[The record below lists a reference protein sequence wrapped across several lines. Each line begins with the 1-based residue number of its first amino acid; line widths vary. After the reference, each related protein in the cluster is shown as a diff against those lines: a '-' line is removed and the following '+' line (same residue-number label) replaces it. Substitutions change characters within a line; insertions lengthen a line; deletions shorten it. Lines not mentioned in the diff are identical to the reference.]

1 MAIAECK
8 VNGNVE
14 LDLTTSKHILKECI
28 PLVEGKGLEG
38 DLSIFAF
45 VQIKFSLILFQLCK
59 VATKISKIGVLSWFL
74 RFEELD
80 SDFAL

>member
-38 DLSIFAF
+38 DFSIFAP
-45 VQIKFSLILFQLCK
+45 KSSFSGSMG
-59 VATKISKIGVLSWFL
+59 A
-74 RFEELD
+74 
-80 SDFAL
+80 

>member
-8 VNGNVE
+8 VNRNVE
-14 LDLTTSKHILKECI
+14 LDLTTSKHILKEGI

-45 VQIKFSLILFQLCK
+45 VQVKFSLILLK
-59 VATKISKIGVLSWFL
+59 LRNIAREITKIGVLS
-74 RFEELD
+74 
-80 SDFAL
+80 